1 MNDVETCFKNSDVE
15 FKKASA
21 NVITPNVRYPA
32 KGAKNLAEEERKT
45 MTKQQIATQL
55 QTSGFLKEMLGKLN
69 VGFRV
74 LAKNDISVIIEIW
87 KGAERRKRRIVPTEI
102 PIPEK
107 RGQAALYAWVINSLS
122 DWGPSLVPFAFEN
135 ETILEMAKQLYRKT
149 SKSGKTLGNYVHA
162 ICRVSASL
170 GKTPDQMIAECRLS
184 DGTPNIKALYNYA
197 ETIDD
202 WLADLAAEGLASS
215 SVANYLKGPKALFQ
229 KNRLELSYPF
239 DLKQKITYKDR
250 SPTPEEL
257 QYLIDLATIR
267 DKAIIALLALGG
279 FREGTLASL
288 KYRHVKEDLEAK
300 IMPIHVHV
308 EAEITKGKYHDYD
321 TFLGREAV
329 DYLGAYLDQ
338 RRKGSPRGRR
348 KPEEIHDNSPLFLVA
363 NIAKPTRLR
372 EEGIWNVMRRIYF
385 KAGLTKKR
393 GTRYELR
400 VHSIRKYFKTQLT
413 ALGVN
418 DDYIEYMMGH
428 TVDTYQDI
436 QMKGI
441 EFLRNIYVAADL
453 SIRPKTRIS
462 KLEQLKEL
470 TRVLGYDPEKVL
482 VKDALIEPH
491 RATLGPDQQIE
502 TLRKSLKEMLRK
514 ELLETK

>member
-1 MNDVETCFKNSDVE
+1 M
-15 FKKASA
+15 
-21 NVITPNVRYPA
+21 R
-32 KGAKNLAEEERKT
+32 
-45 MTKQQIATQL
+45 KQQIASQI
-55 QTSGFLKEMLGKLN
+55 QTSSFLNDMLEKLN

-74 LAKNDISVIIEIW
+74 LAKNDISIIIEIW
-87 KGAERRKRRIVPTEI
+87 KGAERRKRRIMPTEI

-107 RGQAALYAWVINSLS
+107 KGQAALYAWVINSLS
-122 DWGPSLVPFAFEN
+122 DWGPSFVPFAFEN

-162 ICRVSASL
+162 IYRVSRSL
-170 GKTPDQMIAECRLS
+170 GKTPDQMIAECRLP

-197 ETIDD
+197 ENIDD
-202 WLADLAAEGLASS
+202 WLADLAAEGLAAN
-215 SVANYLKGPKALFQ
+215 SVANYLKGPKALFV

-239 DLKQKITYKDR
+239 GLKHRITYKDR

-257 QYLIDLATIR
+257 QYLINLATIR

-279 FREGTLASL
+279 FREGTLANL
-288 KYRHVKEDLEAK
+288 QYRHVKQDLEAK
-300 IMPIHVHV
+300 IIPIHVHI

-329 DYLGAYLDQ
+329 TYLTAYLDQ

-372 EEGIWNVMRRIYF
+372 EEGIWNAIRRLYF
-385 KAGLTKKR
+385 KANLTKKR
-393 GTRYELR
+393 GTRYQLR
-400 VHSIRKYFKTQLT
+400 VHSIRKYFRTQLT

-418 DDYIEYMMGH
+418 SDYVQYMMGH
-428 TVDTYQDI
+428 KISTYHDI

-441 EFLRNIYVAADL
+441 EFLRNIYTAADL
-453 SIRPKTRIS
+453 SVRPKTRIS

-470 TRVLGYDPEKVL
+470 TRVLGFDPNKIL

-491 RATLGPDQQIE
+491 RATIEPDQQIE
-502 TLRKSLKEMLRK
+502 TLRKAVKEMLRK